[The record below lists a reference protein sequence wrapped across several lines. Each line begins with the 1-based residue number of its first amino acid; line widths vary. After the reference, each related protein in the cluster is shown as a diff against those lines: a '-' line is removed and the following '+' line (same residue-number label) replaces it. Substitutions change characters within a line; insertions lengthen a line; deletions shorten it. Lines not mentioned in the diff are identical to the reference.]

1 MPVLWKRTAALLSAC
16 LLAVALAACGSTTAS
31 GFKGE
36 EHEVA
41 QVVEKLQNEATAGEQ
56 KKICANILAGAL
68 VKQLSSVSGGCA
80 EAIKRQLAEVDNL
93 VVNVKSVQV
102 NPAPHE
108 NTASALVTSTYS
120 GKTAESTLTLV
131 KEEGKW
137 RISGTS

>member
-1 MPVLWKRTAALLSAC
+1 MPVLHKRAAALLCAC
-16 LLAVALAACGSTTAS
+16 LLAVGLAACGGTAAS

-41 QVVEKLQNEATAGEQ
+41 QVVANLQTEATAGEQ
-56 KKICANILAGAL
+56 KKICANVLASAL

-80 EAIKRQLAEVDNL
+80 QAIKSQLAEVDSL
-93 VVNVKSVQV
+93 VVNIKSVHV

-108 NTASALVTSTYS
+108 NTASALVTSIYS
-120 GKTAESTLTLV
+120 GKTAESTLQLV
-131 KEEGKW
+131 KESGKW